1 MPVNEL
7 DDLIRKEVC
16 RLWIGAGFSKYARYP
31 LATDLQKI
39 LLEDCDI
46 NDRPDL
52 INQNSLS
59 EFCEIYQIIHDRPQ
73 LIKRLL
79 EIFQML
85 LKRIKVGKY
94 AFKIIR

>member
-1 MPVNEL
+1 MLPMDGV
-7 DDLIRKEVC
+7 
-16 RLWIGAGFSKYARYP
+16 GFSKYARYP
-31 LATDLQKI
+31 LAIDLQKI

-46 NDRPDL
+46 NDRPNL

-59 EFCEIYQIIHDRPQ
+59 EFCEIYQIINRPQ
-73 LIKRLL
+73 PIKRLQ

-85 LKRIKVGKY
+85 LKRIIVGKY